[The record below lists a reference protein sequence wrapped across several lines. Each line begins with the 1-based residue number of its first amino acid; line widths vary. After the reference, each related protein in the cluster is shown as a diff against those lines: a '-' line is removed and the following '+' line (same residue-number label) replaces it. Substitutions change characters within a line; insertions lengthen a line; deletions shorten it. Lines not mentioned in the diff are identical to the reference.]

1 MNPAFQYVT
10 YALAF
15 LASGAGVVGYFKAN
29 VSKSTIDLYK
39 EDNEALRNRLNTLE
53 EDKRATAAKI
63 AALEDA
69 NKFLGQVVTQAD
81 NIAYVK
87 SAVDKNTELLNRIA
101 GAVGA

>member
-1 MNPAFQYVT
+1 MNPAFQYVAYT
-10 YALAF
+10 LAF
-15 LASGAGVVGYFKAN
+15 IASGAGVVGYFKAN

-39 EDNEALRNRLNTLE
+39 EDNDALRSRLTTLE
-53 EDKRATAAKI
+53 EDKVVANAKI
-63 AALEDA
+63 EALGNA

-87 SAVDKNTELLNRIA
+87 AAVDKNTVLLNRIA